1 MTGGIHENFS
11 REASTRGSS
20 DRSFGWVFA
29 GFFAVLAFL
38 PLLRGKPIRSWALA
52 VSAAFL
58 LLTLIRPRL
67 LHPLNRVWT
76 RLAVLISKITNP
88 IMTGLMFYALFT
100 PVAIVL
106 RLMGKDLLRLKAEP
120 GAKTFWIPRE
130 PPGPAPDSMRNQF

>member
-11 REASTRGSS
+11 REAPTRGSS
-20 DRSFGWVFA
+20 DRSFGWVFT

-58 LLTLIRPRL
+58 LLTLIRPQL
-67 LHPLNRVWT
+67 LHPLNLVWT
-76 RLAVLISKITNP
+76 RLAILISKVTNP
-88 IMTGLMFYALFT
+88 IMTGLMFYVLFT

-106 RLMGKDLLRLKAEP
+106 RLMGKDLLRLKAVP
-120 GAKTFWIPRE
+120 DAKTFWILRQ
-130 PPGPAPDSMRNQF
+130 PPGPAPETMRNQF